1 MCRWRGAQGLGDP
14 GGDAGWYGWRG
25 LGVGSEPTEGAADP
39 VLRKPGIIAVHR
51 SIVTHC
57 IAPRRSGTAAL
68 LSKYPSASA
77 NLARAREQ
85 RLFTVPSAT
94 PSIRAVSATE

>member
-1 MCRWRGAQGLGDP
+1 MCWWRGAQGGSYP
-14 GGDAGWYGWRG
+14 VGYPVGYVGGRG
-25 LGVGSEPTEGAADP
+25 GVGAEVTLGTPDP
-39 VLRKPGIIAVHR
+39 LLRKPGVAVVHH

-57 IAPRRSGTAAL
+57 IAPRGPGTAAL

-77 NLARAREQ
+77 SLARAREQ
-85 RLFTVPSAT
+85 RLFTVPSAM